1 MNKRNNI
8 MNANE
13 LIDNLIDD
21 THYLIKQVEENILP
35 LPKEVINFKTSEET
49 WSILECIEHI
59 NIANKHYH
67 DQIGAKLR
75 DQNTTPK
82 ETYSGG
88 ALGNY
93 FTKMMKPKE
102 DKTIPGKMK
111 TISKFY
117 PVISLQSGTP
127 YQVIESFLKD
137 QQRLLGLLDKAKS
150 ANLAKIKIKSALG
163 AWLMFKLGDAFRF
176 MIAHSER
183 HVLQAM
189 NTLEEYQRTV
199 SES

>member
-1 MNKRNNI
+1 MNSNK
-8 MNANE
+8 
-13 LIDNLIDD
+13 LIDNLVED
-21 THYLIKQVEENILP
+21 THYLIKQVEQNILP
-35 LPKEVINFKTSEET
+35 LPKEVLAYKTSEKA

-67 DQIGAKLR
+67 DQIEAKLR
-75 DQNTTPK
+75 DQKTTPK

-111 TISKFY
+111 TMSKFY
-117 PVISLQSGTP
+117 PVISRAGGNQDE
-127 YQVIESFLKD
+127 VIESFLKD
-137 QQRLLGLLDKAKS
+137 QQLLLSLLDKARS

-163 AWLMFKLGDAFRF
+163 GWLMFKLGDAFRF
-176 MIAHSER
+176 MSAHSER
-183 HVLQAM
+183 HILQAM
-189 NTLEEYQRTV
+189 NVLEEYPSSV
-199 SES
+199 SER